1 MYVHELYQKKYEEG
15 FYKRLIVLPRIL
27 FFFSTKR
34 HPLEVIPTPYQGTDM
49 IFELQQH
56 VKNGNVAHSP
66 HKTTSLFCCFP
77 VFPWAVPSE
86 EHTPDTLR
94 AEDG

>member
-1 MYVHELYQKKYEEG
+1 M
-15 FYKRLIVLPRIL
+15 
-27 FFFSTKR
+27 
-34 HPLEVIPTPYQGTDM
+34 IPTPYQGKDM
-49 IFELQQH
+49 IYELEQKMLQMEMLCILH
-56 VKNGNVAHSP
+56 IKP
-66 HKTTSLFCCFP
+66 SLFCCFP

>member
-1 MYVHELYQKKYEEG
+1 MYVHEQYQKKYEEG

-56 VKNGNVAHSP
+56 MLRMEMLRILHIKPRVFSVVFQYFHGLYLLKN
-66 HKTTSLFCCFP
+66 
-77 VFPWAVPSE
+77 
-86 EHTPDTLR
+86 TPQIL
-94 AEDG
+94 